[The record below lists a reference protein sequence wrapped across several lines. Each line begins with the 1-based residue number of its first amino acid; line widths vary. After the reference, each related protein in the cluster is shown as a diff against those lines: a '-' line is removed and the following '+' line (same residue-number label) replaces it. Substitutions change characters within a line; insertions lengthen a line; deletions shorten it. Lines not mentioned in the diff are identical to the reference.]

1 MSCAYKVDSAC
12 NGALNNIMV
21 AVRKR
26 WMTRPSLCTTS
37 QLLPVKQH
45 YSKSNLRSVTDS
57 KN

>member
-26 WMTRPSLCTTS
+26 WMTRQIMHHFTVVASETAL
-37 QLLPVKQH
+37 Q
-45 YSKSNLRSVTDS
+45 
-57 KN
+57 